1 MLANICDSA
10 RAYRCI
16 ARMREDEALNILAE
30 SLFLVQGVL
39 AQTMFL
45 VEGVVVQ
52 FMFLDVKSVGPKHDF
67 GPRCLN
73 LIHVLMLGVLAQN
86 IFGARY
92 YG

>member
-52 FMFLDVKSVGPKHDF
+52 CFWTLS
-67 GPRCLN
+67 L
-73 LIHVLMLGVLAQN
+73 LAQN
-86 IFGARY
+86 MILVQGVLI
-92 YG
+92 